1 VWVVSHPNSIKAK
14 VADESSPGSQILAS
28 APIAIGQ
35 SKLNTTS
42 SFRMRFDQFDPCADR
57 GAKHGRDGKE
67 QGGAGK
73 RRRMALYP
81 QNPSNW
87 GPQKST
93 VISRFMEHLAV
104 RFILPPQFVYPELT
118 WTVSNLTVCPLTAD
132 NVGS

>member
-1 VWVVSHPNSIKAK
+1 MHGTPFQAIKTDAPPGLIWDLLRVWVVSHPNAMKAK
-14 VADESSPGSQILAS
+14 VADENAPGSRILAS

-81 QNPSNW
+81 QNPANW

-93 VISRFMEHLAV
+93 VISKFM
-104 RFILPPQFVYPELT
+104 
-118 WTVSNLTVCPLTAD
+118 
-132 NVGS
+132 